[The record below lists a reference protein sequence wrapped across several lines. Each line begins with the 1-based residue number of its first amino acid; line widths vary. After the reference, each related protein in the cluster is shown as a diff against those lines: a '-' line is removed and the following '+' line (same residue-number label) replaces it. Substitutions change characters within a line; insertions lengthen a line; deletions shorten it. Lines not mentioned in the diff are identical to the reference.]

1 MKQHVGG
8 DYTNDVSKQNTA
20 YEIAISYLQEI
31 WMTRRVITMKRIACI
46 FAVLCLGLSVGS
58 LGTQADT
65 HNKKTQI
72 RFSEPVEVPGATLPA
87 GTYVFR
93 LMDTRA
99 DRHIVQV
106 TNVKGDQVF
115 ATILT
120 ISDYRH
126 TATGHTVVTFGESET
141 CGPVTLKS
149 WFFPGDKYGQ
159 RFVYPKNKAAEI
171 ASNCHEPVPE
181 VAEEVPAEAPAMEA
195 APVKEET
202 PEKQEVPYDPAPLAE
217 NDVKD
222 TKGFDAEELPKTASD
237 APLFA
242 GLGLLM
248 LAGAFLARYSWKHSA

>member
-1 MKQHVGG
+1 VGILQAASRH
-8 DYTNDVSKQNTA
+8 NA
-20 YEIAISYLQEI
+20 AHEAAIPYKPDI
-31 WMTRRVITMKRIACI
+31 RITRRLITMKSIARI
-46 FAVLCLGLSVGS
+46 FAVLCLGLFLST
-58 LGTQADT
+58 LGTPADT

-72 RFSEPVEVPGATLPA
+72 RFNEPVEVPGATLPP

-93 LMDTRA
+93 LMDSRA

-106 TNVKGDQVF
+106 TNVKGDHIF

-126 TATGHTVVTFGESET
+126 TPAGHTVVTFGESET

-159 RFVYPKNKAAEI
+159 RFVYPKDKATEI

-181 VAEEVPAEAPAMEA
+181 VAQALPPEAPAAEA
-195 APVKEET
+195 VTVTEVT
-202 PEKQEVPYDPAPLAE
+202 PEKQEVPYNPAPLAE

-237 APLFA
+237 APMFA

>member
-1 MKQHVGG
+1 M
-8 DYTNDVSKQNTA
+8 
-20 YEIAISYLQEI
+20 
-31 WMTRRVITMKRIACI
+31 MTMKRIACI
-46 FAVLCLGLSVGS
+46 CAVLCLGLIGGT

-72 RFSEPVEVPGATLPA
+72 RFNEPVQVPGATLPA
-87 GTYVFR
+87 GTYVFK
-93 LMDTRA
+93 LMDSRS

-126 TATGHTVVTFGESET
+126 TPTGHTVVTFGESEN

-149 WFFPGDKYGQ
+149 WFFPGNKYGQ
-159 RFVYPKNKAAEI
+159 RFVYPKNKAVEI
-171 ASNCHEPVPE
+171 ASACNEPVPE
-181 VAEEVPAEAPAMEA
+181 VAQEMPAEAPAMEA
-195 APVKEET
+195 APVQEVT
-202 PEKQEVPYDPAPLAE
+202 PEKQEVPYDAGPLAQ

-222 TKGFDAEELPKTASD
+222 TKGFDADELPKTGSE

-248 LAGAFLARYSWKHSA
+248 LAGAFLARYSWKHGA

>member
-1 MKQHVGG
+1 
-8 DYTNDVSKQNTA
+8 
-20 YEIAISYLQEI
+20 
-31 WMTRRVITMKRIACI
+31 MKRIACI
-46 FAVLCLGLSVGS
+46 FAVLCLGLVVGT

-72 RFSEPVEVPGATLPA
+72 QFNEPVEVPGATLPA

-93 LMDTRA
+93 LMDSRS

-106 TNVKGDQVF
+106 TNVAGNHVF

-120 ISDYRH
+120 ISDYRRSP
-126 TATGHTVVTFGESET
+126 TSHTVMTFGESEA

-159 RFVYPKNKAAEI
+159 RFVYPKDRAAEI
-171 ASNCHEPVPE
+171 ASNCKEPVPQ
-181 VAEEVPAEAPAMEA
+181 VAQTLPAEAPPA
-195 APVKEET
+195 AESVTVTEVT
-202 PEKQEVPYDPAPLAE
+202 PEKQEVPYNPAPLAE

-248 LAGAFLARYSWKHSA
+248 LAGAFLARYSWKRSA

>member
-1 MKQHVGG
+1 M
-8 DYTNDVSKQNTA
+8 
-20 YEIAISYLQEI
+20 
-31 WMTRRVITMKRIACI
+31 ITMKRIARI
-46 FAVLCLGLSVGS
+46 FAVLCLGLVAST
-58 LGTQADT
+58 LGTHADT
-65 HNKKTQI
+65 RNKKTQL
-72 RFSEPVEVPGATLPA
+72 RFNEPVEVPGATLPA

-93 LMDTRA
+93 LMDSRS

-141 CGPVTLKS
+141 CGPVALKS
-149 WFFPGDKYGQ
+149 WFFPGEKYGQ
-159 RFVYPKNKAAEI
+159 RFVYPKNKAVEI

-181 VAEEVPAEAPAMEA
+181 VAQALPPEATAAEAM
-195 APVKEET
+195 PVQEVT
-202 PEKQEVPYDPAPLAE
+202 PEKQEVPYNPAPLAE

-222 TKGFDAEELPKTASD
+222 TRGFDAEELPKTASD

>member
-1 MKQHVGG
+1 
-8 DYTNDVSKQNTA
+8 
-20 YEIAISYLQEI
+20 
-31 WMTRRVITMKRIACI
+31 MKRIACI
-46 FAVLCLGLSVGS
+46 CAVLCLGLVI
-58 LGTQADT
+58 GTQADT
-65 HNKKTQI
+65 RNKKTQI
-72 RFSEPVEVPGATLPA
+72 TFHESVEVPGATLSA

-99 DRHIVQV
+99 DRHIVLV
-106 TNVKGDQVF
+106 TNVKGDKTF

-126 TATGHTVVTFGESET
+126 KPTGHTVMTFGESEA

-149 WFFPGDKYGQ
+149 WYFPGDNFGQ

-171 ASNCHEPVPE
+171 ASACKEPVPE
-181 VAEEVPAEAPAMEA
+181 VAQEIPAEAPAMEA
-195 APVKEET
+195 APVKEVT
-202 PEKQEVPYDPAPLAE
+202 PEKQEVPYNPAPLAE

-222 TKGFDAEELPKTASD
+222 TMGFDADQLPKTSSD

>member
-1 MKQHVGG
+1 MK
-8 DYTNDVSKQNTA
+8 S
-20 YEIAISYLQEI
+20 IA
-31 WMTRRVITMKRIACI
+31 RI
-46 FAVLCLGLSVGS
+46 FAILCLGLFIGT

-72 RFSEPVEVPGATLPA
+72 KFNEPVAVPGATLPP

-106 TNVKGDQVF
+106 TNVKGDHVF

-120 ISDYRH
+120 ISDYRRSP
-126 TATGHTVVTFGESET
+126 TGHTVMTFGESEA

-159 RFVYPKNKAAEI
+159 RFVYPKDEATQIAA
-171 ASNCHEPVPE
+171 SCHESVPE
-181 VAEEVPAEAPAMEA
+181 VAQAMPAEAPP
-195 APVKEET
+195 APDTVTVQEVT
-202 PEKQEVPYDPAPLAE
+202 PEKQEVPYNPAPLAA

-248 LAGAFLARYSWKHSA
+248 LAGAFLARYSWKHSS

>member
-1 MKQHVGG
+1 MK
-8 DYTNDVSKQNTA
+8 S
-20 YEIAISYLQEI
+20 IA
-31 WMTRRVITMKRIACI
+31 RI
-46 FAVLCLGLSVGS
+46 FAVLCLGLFLST
-58 LGTQADT
+58 LGTPADT

-72 RFSEPVEVPGATLPA
+72 RFNEPVEVPGATLPP

-93 LMDTRA
+93 LMDSRA

-106 TNVKGDQVF
+106 TNVKGDHIF

-126 TATGHTVVTFGESET
+126 TPAGHTVVTFGESET

-159 RFVYPKNKAAEI
+159 RFVYPKDKATEI

-181 VAEEVPAEAPAMEA
+181 VAQALPPEAPAAEA
-195 APVKEET
+195 VTVTEVT
-202 PEKQEVPYDPAPLAE
+202 PEKQEVPYNPAPLAE

-237 APLFA
+237 APMFA